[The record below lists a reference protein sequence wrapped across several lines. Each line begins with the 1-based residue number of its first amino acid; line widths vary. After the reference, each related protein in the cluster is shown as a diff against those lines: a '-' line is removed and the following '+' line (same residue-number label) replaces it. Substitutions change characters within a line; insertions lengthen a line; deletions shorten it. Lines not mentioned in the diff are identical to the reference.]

1 MIRMAF
7 RRLAPGVLSA
17 AVVLAFA
24 ATASA
29 QTGVVRGK
37 VVDAQGAPVDGAKV
51 TISAKSV
58 KNTREV
64 KTNKKGEFVQV
75 GIFPGDYTITAEK
88 DKLTA
93 TQDAKVSIGD
103 NPPMDFRLAPAAAS
117 NDEVA
122 AKQAA
127 LQKVF
132 QDGVDLSKA
141 GKFDESIAKFNEAIA
156 QLPNCPDCYYN
167 IGYASTQKKDFAG
180 AETAYKKAIELK
192 ADHCAAWAGLAN
204 AYNVENKTDLAL
216 EATAKSSACGGG
228 AAGAAGGAGGLD
240 ASGLYNQGVILWNA
254 AGKETDDA
262 ARAKKFSEAKEKFDA
277 ATKVDPKFGQAWYL
291 LGKANIN
298 LGDFAGAV
306 AAYEGYL
313 QNAPTGEHA
322 DEVKKDIEQLKPL
335 VKQ

>member
-7 RRLAPGVLSA
+7 RRLAPCVLSA
-17 AVVLAFA
+17 AVMLAFA

-37 VVDAQGAPVDGAKV
+37 VVDAQGAPVEGAKV

-75 GIFPGDYTITAEK
+75 GLFPGDYTITAEK
-88 DKLTA
+88 DKLKSS
-93 TQDAKVSIGD
+93 QEAKVSIGD
-103 NPPMDFRLAPAAAS
+103 NPPMEFRLAPAAGDNA
-117 NDEVA
+117 EMA

-132 QDGVDLSKA
+132 EEGVELSKT
-141 GKFDESIAKFNEAIA
+141 GKYDESIAKFNEAIA

-167 IGYASTQKKDFAG
+167 IGYANSQKKDFAA

-204 AYNVENKTDLAL
+204 AYNVANKTDLAL
-216 EATAKSSACGGG
+216 EASAKSSTCGGG

-254 AGKETDDA
+254 Q
-262 ARAKKFSEAKEKFDA
+262 KFAEAKEKFDA
-277 ATKVDPKFGQAWYL
+277 ATKADPKFEQAWYL

-306 AAYEGYL
+306 AAFEGYL

-322 DEVKKDIEQLKPL
+322 EEVKKNLEQLQPL
-335 VKQ
+335 VKK